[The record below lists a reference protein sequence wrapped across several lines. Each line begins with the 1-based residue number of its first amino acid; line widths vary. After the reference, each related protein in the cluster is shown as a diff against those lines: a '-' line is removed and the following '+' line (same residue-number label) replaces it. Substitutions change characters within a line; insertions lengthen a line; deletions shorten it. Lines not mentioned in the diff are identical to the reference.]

1 MDVLQR
7 LRAVDWT
14 DPGVRKRAN
23 RAGPLCA
30 GLFAATGSLVG
41 TVAGFGGAVGAG
53 LGGGLGAI
61 LGYIYAGL
69 RGSSTKG
76 KSGETE

>member
-1 MDVLQR
+1 MRVLQK

-14 DPGVRKRAN
+14 DPGVKKCAR

-41 TVAGFGGAVGAG
+41 TVAGFGGAASAG
-53 LGGGLGAI
+53 LGGGLGAV
-61 LGYIYAGL
+61 LGYTYAGL
-69 RGSSTKG
+69 RATSPKRR
-76 KSGETE
+76 SGETE